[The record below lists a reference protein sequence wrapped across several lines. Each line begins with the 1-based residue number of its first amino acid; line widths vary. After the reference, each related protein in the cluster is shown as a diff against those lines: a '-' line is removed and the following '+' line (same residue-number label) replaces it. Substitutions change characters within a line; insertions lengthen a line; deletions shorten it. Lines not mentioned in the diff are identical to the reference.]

1 MSKRLLYYTGLTS
14 LLLYWVVAQTPETP
28 PVDPATGNPPRVPV
42 PAVPGAPAVPTPG
55 GPKTAPPSIP
65 KTADGKLPNIPAGQ
79 SNKAVTAPS
88 AAAVCEVALSFPK
101 LSGEDLSFLYRQ
113 LTGRRVVIAA
123 EATKLELYF
132 VQPPPITYGEAVD
145 LLKAACLM
153 QGFVFVAG
161 GDGWDKLVS
170 AAQGPKPGAQGGLPL
185 ITNAIAL
192 PDGDEVVSYV
202 MTLKY
207 MKPEEVARVF
217 QSVVVQLN
225 AFGSIVA
232 VPNAS
237 ALVITEN
244 ASLIRSL
251 IELQA
256 KIDVPSSD
264 IQTKFIKVQ
273 YGDVEELAATLTEI
287 FTQQS
292 SAQSTAGVQRVGN
305 AQPGAPQVA
314 GGNQGNSSSGA
325 GEAPPVQIVPDART
339 NRLFVM
345 ARPIDLVFIESLIK
359 EFDSPSD
366 QRNFLRRK
374 LKFLAVGDFLEVAQ
388 NALTRAFGGS
398 ADGAS
403 AGGAAGGRSQTSTTA
418 GRGGS
423 STLGGS
429 SSMGGSS
436 SRNSTSGSNSNQFGG
451 GGNQFGGS
459 SGGGVSGGGGLGDP
473 NVNTAPQS
481 VLVGRTLLVA
491 DNITNSIVVQGPPAG
506 VEIINSL
513 LDEIDVKADQ
523 VMISSVFGQLTLSDN
538 LQYGIDWL
546 RTLDTTGSGSIA
558 ASVGSV
564 LPDITGEDGINAI
577 ANKGLGVYGTIGE
590 HVKGYLTAL
599 QENGNFNVISRP
611 TIFTANNQKGMISSG
626 QQIAV
631 PSNSFNNGNVG
642 GQSTNIEYRD
652 VMLSLEVIP
661 LVNSD
666 SEVTLQ
672 ISLISQGVGN
682 NRKIGSGVNAYEV
695 PDIISRELLTT
706 VTVPNNQ
713 TVVLGGLITEEST
726 DDVSGIPILSSI
738 PGLGKLFS
746 TTTTK
751 KSRNELM
758 VFITPQIIRDPRS
771 MDAANRDMDNRYKIS
786 DDLRRSAD
794 GPGVLP
800 YKGEIIEQKS
810 SDTEY
815 LPEPEIDQPV
825 KKSVSIATPAKVDTT
840 APKAKPVKW
849 YQKII
854 TTKPK

>member
-14 LLLYWVVAQTPETP
+14 LFLFWVVAQTP
-28 PVDPATGNPPRVPV
+28 PVDPATGQPRVLV
-42 PAVPGAPAVPTPG
+42 PPVPGAPVVPTPG
-55 GPKTAPPSIP
+55 GPKTGPPSIP

-79 SNKAVTAPS
+79 ESKSITAPS
-88 AAAVCEVALSFPK
+88 SAAICEVALSFPK

-132 VQPPPITYGEAVD
+132 VQPPPITYGEAMD

-153 QGFVFVAG
+153 QGFVFVNG

-170 AAQGPKPGAQGGLPL
+170 AAQGPKPFTQGGMPL

-192 PDGDEVVSYV
+192 PEGDEVVSYV

-207 MKPEEVARVF
+207 MKPDEVARVF

-287 FTQQS
+287 FTQQA

-305 AQPGAPQVA
+305 AQPGAPQVPGA
-314 GGNQGNSSSGA
+314 SQGGASSGAA

-398 ADGAS
+398 ADGGAG
-403 AGGAAGGRSQTSTTA
+403 GGAAGGRSQTSTTA

-423 STLGGS
+423 STLGGT

-436 SRNSTSGSNSNQFGG
+436 SRNSTSGNNSSQFG
-451 GGNQFGGS
+451 GGNQFGGGGS
-459 SGGGVSGGGGLGDP
+459 SGGGLSGGGGLGDP
-473 NVNTAPQS
+473 NVSTAPQS

-523 VMISSVFGQLTLSDN
+523 VMISTVFGQLTLSDD
-538 LQYGIDWL
+538 LKYGIDWL
-546 RTLDTTGSGSIA
+546 RDLDKTGSGSIA
-558 ASVGSV
+558 ASAGSA
-564 LPDITGEDGINAI
+564 LPDITGEAGINAI

-590 HVKGYLTAL
+590 HVSGYLQAL
-599 QENGNFNVISRP
+599 QTTGDFNVISRP

-661 LVNSD
+661 LVNSEN
-666 SEVTLQ
+666 EVTLQ

-682 NRKIGSGVNAYEV
+682 NRTIGSGVNAYAV

-713 TVVLGGLITEEST
+713 TVVLGGLITEESS
-726 DDVSGIPILSSI
+726 DDVTGIPILSSI

-746 TTTTK
+746 TTSTK

-758 VFITPQIIRDPRS
+758 IFIQPQIIRDPRS
-771 MDAANRDMDNRYKIS
+771 MEAANRDMDTRYKIS

-800 YKGEIIEQKS
+800 YKGDMADPQ
-810 SDTEY
+810 DPVN

-825 KKSVSIATPAKVDTT
+825 KKSVSVTTPAKVDTT
-840 APKAKPVKW
+840 APKATPVKW

-854 TTKPK
+854 TNKPK

>member
-14 LLLYWVVAQTPETP
+14 LFLFWVVAQTP
-28 PVDPATGNPPRVPV
+28 PVDPATGQPRVLV
-42 PAVPGAPAVPTPG
+42 PPVPGAPVVPTPG
-55 GPKTAPPSIP
+55 GPKTGPPSIP

-79 SNKAVTAPS
+79 ESKSITAPS
-88 AAAVCEVALSFPK
+88 SAAICEVALSFPK

-132 VQPPPITYGEAVD
+132 VQPPPITYGEAMD

-153 QGFVFVAG
+153 QGFVFVNG

-170 AAQGPKPGAQGGLPL
+170 AAQGPKPFTQGGMPL

-192 PDGDEVVSYV
+192 PEGDEVVSYV

-207 MKPEEVARVF
+207 MKPDEVARVF

-287 FTQQS
+287 FTQQA

-305 AQPGAPQVA
+305 AQPGAPQVP
-314 GGNQGNSSSGA
+314 GGAQGGASAGA

-403 AGGAAGGRSQTSTTA
+403 AGGAAGGRAQTSTTA

-436 SRNSTSGSNSNQFGG
+436 SRNSTSGNNSSQFGG
-451 GGNQFGGS
+451 GGGS
-459 SGGGVSGGGGLGDP
+459 SGGGGLSGGGGGLGDP
-473 NVNTAPQS
+473 NVSTAPQS

-538 LQYGIDWL
+538 LKYGIDWL

-558 ASVGSV
+558 AASGGL
-564 LPDITGEDGINAI
+564 LPSITDPINA
-577 ANKGLGVYGTIGE
+577 NGGLGVYGTIGE
-590 HVKGYLTAL
+590 HVKGYLNAL
-599 QENGNFNVISRP
+599 QKNGNFNVISRP

-672 ISLISQGVGN
+672 ISLISQGVGEP
-682 NRKIGSGVNAYEV
+682 REIGSGVNAYKV

-713 TVVLGGLITEEST
+713 TVVLGGLITEDTKDSVT
-726 DDVSGIPILSSI
+726 GIPILSSI

-746 TTTTK
+746 TTTK
-751 KSRNELM
+751 DKSRNELM

-771 MDAANRDMDNRYKIS
+771 MDAANRDMDTRYKIS

-800 YKGEIIEQKS
+800 YKGDMADPQ
-810 SDTEY
+810 DPVN

-825 KKSVSIATPAKVDTT
+825 KKSVSVTTPAKVDTT
-840 APKAKPVKW
+840 APKATPVKW

-854 TTKPK
+854 TNKPK

>member
-1 MSKRLLYYTGLTS
+1 M
-14 LLLYWVVAQTPETP
+14 
-28 PVDPATGNPPRVPV
+28 
-42 PAVPGAPAVPTPG
+42 
-55 GPKTAPPSIP
+55 
-65 KTADGKLPNIPAGQ
+65 
-79 SNKAVTAPS
+79 
-88 AAAVCEVALSFPK
+88 
-101 LSGEDLSFLYRQ
+101 
-113 LTGRRVVIAA
+113 
-123 EATKLELYF
+123 
-132 VQPPPITYGEAVD
+132 
-145 LLKAACLM
+145 
-153 QGFVFVAG
+153 
-161 GDGWDKLVS
+161 
-170 AAQGPKPGAQGGLPL
+170 PL

-192 PDGDEVVSYV
+192 PEGDEVVSYV

-207 MKPEEVARVF
+207 MKPDEVARVF

-287 FTQQS
+287 FTQQA

-305 AQPGAPQVA
+305 AQPGAPQVPGA
-314 GGNQGNSSSGA
+314 SQGGASAGA

-403 AGGAAGGRSQTSTTA
+403 AGGAAGGRAQTSTTA

-436 SRNSTSGSNSNQFGG
+436 SRNSTSGNNSSQFGG
-451 GGNQFGGS
+451 GGGSTSAGGL
-459 SGGGVSGGGGLGDP
+459 SGGGGGLGDP
-473 NVNTAPQS
+473 NVSTAPQS

-523 VMISSVFGQLTLSDN
+523 VMISSVFGQLTLGDKLN
-538 LQYGIDWL
+538 YGIDWL

-558 ASVGSV
+558 ASSGDV
-564 LPDITGEDGINAI
+564 LPNISGTNGSISNI
-577 ANKGLGVYGTIGE
+577 ANGGLGVYGTIGE
-590 HVKGYLTAL
+590 HVQGYLKAL
-599 QENGNFNVISRP
+599 QSTSDFKVISRP
-611 TIFTANNQKGMISSG
+611 SIFTANNQKGMISSG

-631 PSNSFNNGNVG
+631 PANSFNNGNGG

-661 LVNSD
+661 LVNSEN
-666 SEVTLQ
+666 EVTLQ
-672 ISLISQGVGN
+672 ISLISQGLGD
-682 NRKIGSGVNAYEV
+682 NRKIGNGVNAFDV
-695 PDIISRELLTT
+695 PDIVSRELLTT

-713 TVVLGGLITEEST
+713 TVVLGGLITEDTKDS
-726 DDVSGIPILSSI
+726 VSGIPILSGI

-746 TTTTK
+746 TTSKET
-751 KSRNELM
+751 SRNELM

-771 MDAANRDMDNRYKIS
+771 MDAANRDMDTRYKIS

-800 YKGEIIEQKS
+800 YKGDMADPQ
-810 SDTEY
+810 DPVN

-825 KKSVSIATPAKVDTT
+825 KKSVSVTTPAKVDTT
-840 APKAKPVKW
+840 APKATPVKW

-854 TTKPK
+854 TNKPK